1 MAHANLIDSFFIIFS
16 GAALLATL
24 SLYSRQP
31 MLVAYIVLGCLI
43 GPYGIGLIGDD
54 EHLGEIAEIGIM
66 FLLFLVGLDL
76 QPSKL
81 RNMLGESMLTA
92 LGTSIAFLALGA
104 GTMWV
109 FGFSVAESLTVGLA
123 LTFSSTILGLKL
135 LPVTALHHRHIG
147 EIVISL
153 LLIQDMLAIIAIVLV
168 SEFTPDLGGIV
179 RNIGSIILALPMLAL
194 LAFCIVKFLLLPLIK
209 RFDAFHEY
217 IFLLAVA
224 WCLGFASISHAMS
237 LSFEIGAFFAGVSL
251 ATSPIAKY
259 IAENLRPLRD
269 FFLIMFFFTVGAD
282 LNTGLI
288 TTLWLPVLVVSV
300 VIVVS
305 KPLVFSSLLRAQGEP
320 DSTSREVGFRLGQG
334 SEFALLLS
342 YIALSNAL
350 ISEAAAVV
358 LQTATVI
365 SMVISSYLVVSRYPN
380 PIAADPRLRR
390 D

>member
-1 MAHANLIDSFFIIFS
+1 MAHANLIDSFFVIFC
-16 GAALLATL
+16 GAALLATF

-31 MLVAYIVLGCLI
+31 MLVAYILLGCVI
-43 GPYGIGLIGDD
+43 GPYGLGLISDD
-54 EHLGEIAEIGIM
+54 QHLGEIAEIGIM

-92 LGTSIAFLALGA
+92 LGTSIAFLALGTS
-104 GTMWV
+104 TMYA
-109 FGFSVAESLTVGLA
+109 FGFGLAESIAVGLA

-135 LPVTALHHRHIG
+135 LPTTALHHRHIG

-153 LLIQDMLAIIAIVLV
+153 LLIQDMLAVIAIVV
-168 SEFTPDLGGIV
+168 VNEFAPDLGGIL
-179 RNIGSIILALPMLAL
+179 RNIGAIFIALPVLAILAY
-194 LAFCIVKFLLLPLIK
+194 CVVRFLLLPLIK

-217 IFLLAVA
+217 ILLLAVA
-224 WCLGFASISHAMS
+224 WCLGLASLSHALN
-237 LSFEIGAFFAGVSL
+237 LSFEIGAFIAGVSL
-251 ATSPIAKY
+251 ATHPIAKY
-259 IAENLRPLRD
+259 IAENLRTLRD

-282 LNTGLI
+282 LNTALI
-288 TTLWLPVLVVSV
+288 STLWLPVLVVSIV
-300 VIVVS
+300 VVVS
-305 KPLVFSSLLRAQGEP
+305 KPIVFSALLRAQGEP
-320 DSTSREVGFRLGQG
+320 ASTSREVGFRLGQG

-358 LQTATVI
+358 LQTATVV
-365 SMVISSYLVVSRYPN
+365 SMIISSYLVVSRYPS